1 MTILVMPRKHPLFHN
16 TRGPDQSGFTRSR
29 TTLDAIL
36 DVDRVYEHRPKSLYP
51 HHVTTLQY
59 SILQYYNILKY

>member
-51 HHVTTLQY
+51 HHV
-59 SILQYYNILKY
+59 